1 MRATPELTRRRDPD
15 AQQETWL
22 IHMLVRLQDT
32 QEATASFARPADL
45 RLLPRTVGNARMIKA
60 WQRHEARHFA
70 GL

>member
-1 MRATPELTRRRDPD
+1 V
-15 AQQETWL
+15 QETWL